1 MPWTTLISFA
11 AALLAAAL
19 AVMVIW
25 PERRSTPHWCLS
37 AGLLV
42 LGGESVL
49 LGLSADALLPQEVL
63 RWQSWRSLATALLP
77 AAWLLFALS
86 YARGNYR
93 EFLKKWRSILAVT
106 WVLPLVIGVIFRDQ
120 LFTSI
125 ARQNANDSWVLGL
138 GWAGLVLHVAVL
150 LSVVLVLM
158 NLERTYRAA
167 VGTMKWR
174 IKYIVVGLAV
184 LFVARAYTSSQAL
197 LFRATDLSL
206 QPLDSVALLTAGVL
220 LVRSLFR
227 PGHFEVSVYP
237 SHSVLYKS
245 ITVMLAGTYLVLVGL
260 LANVASWVGGDGFF
274 TIKAFLILV
283 ALVFLT
289 LVLLSDR
296 FRLHT
301 KRFVSRHFQRP
312 LYDYRRVWKTF
323 TEGTARRVEQGEL
336 CAAISKLISEIFQAL
351 SVTVWLVDERRE
363 RLVFIASTSLSEA
376 KAGYLKL
383 EALDCQQVVSRFSE
397 APEPVDIDSSKEA
410 WASALRRL
418 HPDEF
423 RQGHRTCVPMI
434 GGGELLGL
442 IMVGDRVGGLPLSAQ
457 DLDLLKSV
465 SDQAGAGILNIQ
477 LSQRLA
483 QAKQLEAFQAM
494 SAFFVHDLKNT
505 ASTLS
510 LMLQN
515 LPIHFNDPQF
525 REDALRGISKTV
537 DHINGL
543 ISRLS
548 VLRRGLTVEPVL
560 TDINEIV
567 REAARCL
574 ESGPAIELIKNLGT
588 LPPVPID
595 PSQMQ
600 NVITNLLLNARD
612 AVEAGGRIQLETR
625 QRNGSVVLSV
635 ADNGCGM
642 SPEFVCGSL
651 FRPFQTTKKKG
662 IGIGMFQCKMIVE
675 AHRGRIEVDS
685 EPGKGTTF
693 RVVLPV
699 HEPASPASQPSASS
713 NLDT

>member
-1 MPWTTLISFA
+1 MPLTTLIGFA
-11 AALLAAAL
+11 AAVLAAAL

-25 PERRSTPHWCLS
+25 QERRSTPHWSLS

-42 LGGESVL
+42 LGVESVL

-77 AAWLLFALS
+77 ATWLLFALS

-93 EFLKKWRSILAVT
+93 EFLRKWRSILGIT
-106 WVLPLVIGVIFRDQ
+106 LVLPLIVGVIFREH
-120 LFTSI
+120 LFISI

-167 VGTMKWR
+167 VGTMQWR
-174 IKYIVVGLAV
+174 IKYMVVGLAV

-197 LFRATDLSL
+197 LFRATALSL

-260 LANVASWVGGDGFF
+260 LANLASWAGGDGFF

-296 FRLHT
+296 FRVHT

-336 CAAISKLISEIFQAL
+336 CGAISKLISEIFQAL

-363 RLVFIASTSLSEA
+363 KLVFTASTSLSEA

-383 EALDCQQVVSRFSE
+383 EAPDCQEVVSRFSKV
-397 APEPVDIDSSKEA
+397 PEPVDIDSSKEA

-567 REAARCL
+567 KEAARCL
-574 ESGPAIELIKNLGT
+574 ESGPGVELTKNLGA

-612 AVEAGGRIQLETR
+612 AVEAGGRIQVETQ

-642 SPEFVCGSL
+642 SPEFVRGSL

-699 HEPASPASQPSASS
+699 HEAASPASQPSAGS
-713 NLDT
+713 NLDS